1 MPMLDVGALLAASRD
16 ATRAPVL
23 DETSFRRGA
32 YRDGSVL
39 KFRGVVRDV
48 QDPELVL
55 LGGDAPALED
65 ADAVRRQLVERVPL
79 SVTLFPHASD
89 WATRAYRDRSLAE
102 KVIES
107 DGRCSQSDG
116 KKATSG
122 KKRPADEDASLKAAD
137 EQEEANAKKPKA
149 LEQQQQQE
157 KEQEQGLLLPQAVN
171 IYVYDGQYK
180 DTPLD
185 AFKVNEAFEFVGTLD
200 LMVPGA
206 DAKADDADA
215 ALSAKQLQE
224 LQISD
229 CIDEVQR
236 KGRSGVVLHCCH
248 VSALQSV
255 HHVRPHEAQEFYEQ
269 IHESNESRTK
279 FCQDEWTKLGQDVSV
294 AAMRQQVINYLA
306 NAVRGDTL
314 AAEYLLLGLLSHVY
328 SRADPSTPLG
338 NLSLNLALDKSSTD
352 EQKSAFISRVQQTLE
367 SLMPMVARVDLSLKE
382 LNSTKFMPHK
392 DYEREVLLS
401 GVLQVA
407 NGTTMLVNETA
418 LTAGQLNDQ
427 GVKNIAA
434 LQSLIDKMLLPYD
447 FHYYNMDFPQDV
459 AVVTVSEGKSIL
471 PVAVTVPITAAE
483 ASVVEK
489 QPTPL
494 PMEHALE
501 CFRVFLSVLRSFV
514 VTIGNEEAE
523 MAEKHY
529 VECRKSQQK
538 VARLVVEKARSPR
551 IPGAR
556 CYHWRSSVWHV
567 ALQKVI
573 RRESQI
579 MKNNNGPQ
587 FLSIYYAVMNAI
599 VGTGGDIGGA
609 TLSACRRP
617 SLDDHNQEVLL
628 CEWQQQTE
636 ACKNAQDE

>member
-1 MPMLDVGALLAASRD
+1 MLDLRALLGAERDLAA
-16 ATRAPVL
+16 APVL
-23 DETSFRRGA
+23 DERSFRRGA

-55 LGGDAPALED
+55 LGGEVLTLED
-65 ADAVRRQLVERVPL
+65 GDAVRRQLVERVAL
-79 SVTLFPHASD
+79 TVTLFPHASD
-89 WATRAYRDRSLAE
+89 WATRAYQTDHSLVE
-102 KVIES
+102 KTDES
-107 DGRCSQSDG
+107 DGRCSTSQSDG
-116 KKATSG
+116 KKATKG
-122 KKRPADEDASLKAAD
+122 TKRPADE
-137 EQEEANAKKPKA
+137 EEALDEAAALQDESHAKKTKPA
-149 LEQQQQQE
+149 EAEQQE
-157 KEQEQGLLLPQAVN
+157 DSLLLPQTVN

-185 AFKVNEAFEFVGTLD
+185 AFKVNEAFEFVGILD
-200 LMVPGA
+200 LMVPGT
-206 DAKADDADA
+206 DTKKDDESDSV
-215 ALSAKQLQE
+215 LSAKQLEE

-248 VSALQSV
+248 VSALQSL
-255 HHVRPHEAQEFYEQ
+255 HHVRPHESSEFYQQ
-269 IHESNESRTK
+269 IHESNDSRTK
-279 FCQDEWTKLGQDVSV
+279 FCRDEWTKLGQETTV
-294 AAMRQQVINYLA
+294 AAMRQQLIEYLA
-306 NAVRGDTL
+306 KAVRGDTL

-338 NLSLNLALDKSSTD
+338 NLSLNLSLDKSSTD
-352 EQKSAFISRVQQTLE
+352 EQKAAFLSRVQQTLT
-367 SLMPMVARVDLSLKE
+367 SLMPIVARVDLSLKE

-427 GVKNIAA
+427 GVKNVAA

-471 PVAVTVPITAAE
+471 PVTVAVPVVAVDSSAAAGEQTA
-483 ASVVEK
+483 S
-489 QPTPL
+489 L
-494 PMEHALE
+494 PEEQVLE
-501 CFRVFLSVLRSFV
+501 CFRVFLSVLRSYV

-538 VARLVVEKARSPR
+538 VALEDLHRWLRLARLVALSRGEGQISKDSWNAMLSLENQRLAR
-551 IPGAR
+551 IPADN
-556 CYHWRSSVWHV
+556 S
-567 ALQKVI
+567 
-573 RRESQI
+573 
-579 MKNNNGPQ
+579 
-587 FLSIYYAVMNAI
+587 
-599 VGTGGDIGGA
+599 T
-609 TLSACRRP
+609 
-617 SLDDHNQEVLL
+617 
-628 CEWQQQTE
+628 
-636 ACKNAQDE
+636 

>member
-1 MPMLDVGALLAASRD
+1 MLDLHALLGEERD
-16 ATRAPVL
+16 LDAVPVL
-23 DETSFRRGA
+23 DEASFRLGA
-32 YRDGSVL
+32 YRDGSTL

-55 LGGDAPALED
+55 LGGEAPAALED
-65 ADAVRRQLVERVPL
+65 GEAMRRLLVERVPL
-79 SVTLFPHASD
+79 TVTLFPHVSD
-89 WATRAYRDRSLAE
+89 WAARAYQRDVSLVKNGE
-102 KVIES
+102 ES
-107 DGRCSQSDG
+107 DGRCSPSDG
-116 KKATSG
+116 KKATKG
-122 KKRPADEDASLKAAD
+122 TKRPAHEQQALDDVDVDTQDETH
-137 EQEEANAKKPKA
+137 AKKPKA
-149 LEQQQQQE
+149 ET
-157 KEQEQGLLLPQAVN
+157 EQEQEKLQQEESLLRPQAVN

-185 AFKVNEAFEFVGTLD
+185 AFKVNEAFEFVGILD
-200 LMVPGA
+200 LVVPGT
-206 DAKADDADA
+206 DTKKEEGEGV
-215 ALSAKQLQE
+215 LSTKQLEE

-236 KGRSGVVLHCCH
+236 KARSGVVLHCCH

-255 HHVRPHEAQEFYEQ
+255 HHVRPHESSEYYQQ
-269 IHESNESRTK
+269 IHESNDSRTK
-279 FCQDEWTKLGQDVSV
+279 FCRDEWTKLGQEMTV
-294 AAMRQQVINYLA
+294 AAMRQQVIGYLSK
-306 NAVRGDTL
+306 AVRGDTL

-338 NLSLNLALDKSSTD
+338 NLSLNLSLDKSST
-352 EQKSAFISRVQQTLE
+352 EGQKSSFISQVQQTLK

-392 DYEREVLLS
+392 DYEREVLVS

-471 PVAVTVPITAAE
+471 PVTVAVPIVAADISAAE
-483 ASVVEK
+483 EQTAS
-489 QPTPL
+489 L
-494 PMEHALE
+494 PQEQVLE

-538 VARLVVEKARSPR
+538 VALEDLHRWLRLARLVALSRGEGQISKNSWDAMLTLENQRLARSP
-551 IPGAR
+551 ADN
-556 CYHWRSSVWHV
+556 SS
-567 ALQKVI
+567 
-573 RRESQI
+573 S
-579 MKNNNGPQ
+579 
-587 FLSIYYAVMNAI
+587 
-599 VGTGGDIGGA
+599 
-609 TLSACRRP
+609 
-617 SLDDHNQEVLL
+617 
-628 CEWQQQTE
+628 
-636 ACKNAQDE
+636 